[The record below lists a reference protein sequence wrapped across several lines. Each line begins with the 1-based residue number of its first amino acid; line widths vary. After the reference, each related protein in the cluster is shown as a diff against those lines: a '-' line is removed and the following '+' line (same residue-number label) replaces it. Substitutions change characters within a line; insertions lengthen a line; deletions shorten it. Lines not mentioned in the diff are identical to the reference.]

1 MPHLFER
8 ETGGVCQNMI
18 VTVGGYP
25 GSGTTTLSE
34 KVSVKFGLTH
44 VYAGQIFRKMAAK
57 RGISLKELGELAEKD
72 ETIDLEV
79 DNRQKELAREN
90 TIVEGRMA
98 GYLVDAD
105 LKIWLSA
112 PLDVRAERV
121 ASRESI
127 PVTDSL
133 LRITER
139 EKSERKRYKKYYK
152 VEIDDLSV
160 YDLVINT
167 ELWDAEGVFQIV
179 RAAVEVREW

>member
-1 MPHLFER
+1 VPHLFER
-8 ETGGVCQNMI
+8 ETGGVCPNMI
-18 VTVGGYP
+18 VTVGGCP

-34 KVSVKFGLTH
+34 KVSVTFGLTH
-44 VYAGQIFRKMAAK
+44 VYAGQIFREMAAK
-57 RGISLKELGELAEKD
+57 RGISLKELGELAERD

-90 TIVEGRMA
+90 TVVEGRMA

-112 PLDVRAERV
+112 PLEVRAERV

-127 PVTDSL
+127 SFTDSL
-133 LRITER
+133 WRITER